1 MLGLATGKEHR
12 VEHIWA
18 PWRMA
23 YIMSDKPDGC
33 ILCSKPGEND
43 DAANLI
49 LHRSADNFVMLNAYP
64 YNPGHLLVAPYRH
77 VASFEEL
84 APGEL
89 HDHIDT
95 VSRCIRALREA
106 FDPAGF
112 NVGANIGKVAGA
124 GIADHVHSHILP
136 RWQGDVNFMPA
147 LADTRVIP
155 EALADTYRRLAGKF

>member
-1 MLGLATGKEHR
+1 MWGLAAGKEHR

-33 ILCSKPGEND
+33 ILCSKPGDDE

-49 LHRSADNFVMLNAYP
+49 LHRSAANFVMLNAYP

-95 VSRCIRALREA
+95 VSRCIRVLREA

-124 GIADHVHSHILP
+124 GIADHVHSHVVP
-136 RWQGDVNFMPA
+136 RWQGDTNFMPA

-155 EALADTYRRLAGKF
+155 EALADTYRRLAGRF